1 VYTHKKSPKQKFW
14 GFLFYI
20 FTVNHIVM
28 KIKIFFLIAI
38 VAFAIT
44 GAAIFVNASNENREN
59 CELSKGS
66 NINNVTLK

>member
-1 VYTHKKSPKQKFW
+1 
-14 GFLFYI
+14 
-20 FTVNHIVM
+20 M

-66 NINNVTLK
+66 NIDNVTLK